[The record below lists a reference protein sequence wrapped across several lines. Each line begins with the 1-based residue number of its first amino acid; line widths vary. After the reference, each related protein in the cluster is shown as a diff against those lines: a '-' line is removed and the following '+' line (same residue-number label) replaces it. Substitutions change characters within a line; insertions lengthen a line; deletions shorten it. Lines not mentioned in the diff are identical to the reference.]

1 MWNYNLH
8 KQLSLVKNISL
19 SLLLFFVFFF
29 CVFFPHQGFKRAFF
43 FSVEEKKHF
52 QFELF
57 ISGSQKETNH
67 KWSFQAP

>member
-8 KQLSLVKNISL
+8 KQLSLVKNILL
-19 SLLLFFVFFF
+19 SLLLFFGFLF
-29 CVFFPHQGFKRAFF
+29 VFFPHQGFKRAFF